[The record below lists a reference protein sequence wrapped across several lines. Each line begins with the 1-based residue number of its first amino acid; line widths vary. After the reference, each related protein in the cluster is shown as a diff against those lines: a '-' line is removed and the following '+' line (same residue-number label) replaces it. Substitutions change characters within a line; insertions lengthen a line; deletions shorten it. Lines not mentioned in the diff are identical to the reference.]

1 MQERKGI
8 VVGIDGTNAARA
20 AIDWALAHQD
30 ALGPIRPLYAWDY
43 PIMAT
48 AGTPFGYAAI
58 PPTQEMQDAAERAAL
73 EFVDS
78 LEGVDSTATTVKGDP
93 GIALCAA
100 ADDAAA
106 LVIGTRE
113 RGPVRAN
120 MLGSVGRYCAD
131 HSPVP
136 VVIVPD
142 GSDAAPAAR
151 VVVGV
156 DGSDSSYEALLWA
169 GRSFPNAQLAAVSA
183 WQTPVDAPVLFGGDR
198 FDLTVFRAHA
208 KALVNEAADKA
219 AAELGL
225 EPDQIER
232 RVAEG
237 DPRWV
242 LLAAQEEA
250 DLLVV
255 GRRGRSGIKH
265 LILGSTTTSLIHQ
278 PHCPIAVVPTA
289 GDDD

>member
-8 VVGIDGTNAARA
+8 VVGIDGTNASRA
-20 AIDWALAHQD
+20 AVDWALAHQD
-30 ALGPIRPLYAWDY
+30 VLGPVQPLYAWDY

-73 EFVDS
+73 DFVES
-78 LEGVDSTATTVKGDP
+78 LDGVDATAATVKGDP
-93 GIALCAA
+93 GVALCTAA
-100 ADDAAA
+100 EDAAV

-120 MLGSVGRYCAD
+120 VLGSVGRYCAD
-131 HSPVP
+131 NSPAP

-142 GSDAAPAAR
+142 GSEAAPATR
-151 VVVGV
+151 VVVGI

-169 GRSFPNAQLAAVSA
+169 GQTFPDAQLAAVSA

-208 KALVNEAADKA
+208 KALVNETADKA
-219 AAELGL
+219 AAELGF
-225 EPDQIER
+225 EPDRIER

-255 GRRGRSGIKH
+255 GRRGRSGLKH

-289 GDDD
+289 ADDD